1 MQRLAVALL
10 ISLVLALLAAPLA
23 TEAQGPAKVLRIG
36 WLHPQSLPDQW
47 VEGFQQGVREHG
59 YVEGRDFVI
68 ERRWGDGNF
77 DRLSGMAAD
86 LVRLN
91 VDVVIA
97 GNSAALLALQRA
109 TRTIPVVMVGVNDPV
124 ALGFVASLARPGSN
138 FTGLSGLGPPL
149 SGKRLELLREVAPG
163 LTRITAFSNPNN
175 PSLALVLG
183 ETLAAGRILGLDVR
197 VAELHTPRDLDR
209 IFTDII
215 KGRSRALVLPP
226 ETVIHT
232 QAGRV
237 AQFAITHRL
246 PSISAWRDFADAGGL
261 MAYGVSIKDLFRRAV
276 GYIHKIHRGVSPADL
291 PVEDPTKFEL
301 VINLRT
307 AKALGLTIPPSVLAR
322 ADEVIE

>member
-1 MQRLAVALL
+1 MTRVAVALL
-10 ISLVLALLAAPLA
+10 ALVLLAAPLA
-23 TEAQGPAKVLRIG
+23 AEAQGAAKALRVG

-47 VEGFQQGVREHG
+47 VEGFRQGVREHG
-59 YVEGRDFVI
+59 YVEDRDFVI
-68 ERRWGDGNF
+68 ERRWGDGKF
-77 DRLSGMAAD
+77 DRLPAMAAD

-97 GNSAALLALQRA
+97 GNSAALRALQQA

-124 ALGFVASLARPGSN
+124 ALGFVASLARPGGN

-163 LTRITAFSNPNN
+163 LTRITAFSNPKN
-175 PSLALVLG
+175 PSLALVMG
-183 ETLAAGRILGLDVR
+183 ETRAAATSLGLDVH
-197 VAELHTPRDLDR
+197 VAEVLTSGDLER
-209 IFTDII
+209 VFADIV
-215 KGRSRALVLPP
+215 KRRSGALVLPP

-232 QAGRV
+232 QAHRV
-237 AQFAITHRL
+237 AQFAITQRL

-261 MAYGVSIKDLFRRAV
+261 MAYGVSIKDLFRRSV

-301 VINLRT
+301 IVNLKT
-307 AKALGLTIPPSVLAR
+307 AKALGLTIPQSVLLR